1 MINSET
7 FEEEEFAAHL
17 AFWGRTAELQTLRKH
32 LLSTPPH
39 HCAIIGEASFGRTM
53 LLRFLTD
60 SQYDAMSEYQDLRDR
75 FAFVYLDCNLY
86 TSLATMFYGKR
97 DYVSAQFWWDLYI
110 ATLQV
115 LMPDAIPEISRPEW
129 KSDAKESGEDKA
141 YEIKNELETLIWER
155 GRHVVI
161 ILDNFEGV
169 ARLPL
174 QDSEWLRSLTQRLCT
189 YIVSS
194 RYRLYLLYHPEGA
207 GALDNNNHPRR
218 ITTSPLWNLFSDPI
232 YIGLAAETDVQVF
245 LWRAYQLAK
254 AAGRFWTV
262 EDIEAVRKFAGC
274 HPQLLRIACSRL
286 FEWRLQK
293 NKGRSDDFLWSTISR
308 EAASICQ
315 QLWQSLN
322 DQELYD
328 EIRLAQT
335 PAERMAGH
343 FSLPQK
349 ELAEIAQGNVC
360 TESNITF
367 VLEQR
372 GLIEWVDGCWRV
384 FSGAMQQY
392 VLKQVETYTY
402 SVTSSEPDMPL
413 HSFSKLE
420 SQVYGYLL
428 ENVGKICSKEDIKTA
443 VWQGKKNVPGD
454 SALQKIIERIREKIE
469 SNMEQAQYLLIAVR
483 GQGYMLRQAA

>member
-1 MINSET
+1 MSNSENS
-7 FEEEEFAAHL
+7 EEMFAAHL
-17 AFWGRTAELQTLRKH
+17 AFWGRTAELQTIRKH
-32 LLSTPPH
+32 LLSNPPH

-53 LLRFLTD
+53 LLRFLAD
-60 SQYDAMSEYQDLRDR
+60 GQYDAISEYQDLRDR
-75 FAFVYLDCNLY
+75 FAFVYLDCNVY
-86 TSLATMFYGKR
+86 TSLAMMFYGKR

-110 ATLQV
+110 ATLQI
-115 LMPDAIPEISRPEW
+115 LMPDASPEISRPEW
-129 KSDAKESGEDKA
+129 KSDAKEGGEDKA
-141 YEIKNELETLIWER
+141 YEIKNELETLIWEC

-207 GALDNNNHPRR
+207 GASDNNSDLRR

-232 YIGLAAETDVQVF
+232 YIGLAAENEVQEF
-245 LWRAYQLAK
+245 LWRAYELAK
-254 AAGRFWTV
+254 EAGRFWME
-262 EDIEAVRKFAGC
+262 EDIDAVRKLAGR

-293 NKGRSDDFLWSTISR
+293 NKGRSDDFLWSTILQ
-308 EAASICQ
+308 EADSICER
-315 QLWQSLN
+315 LWQGLN
-322 DQELYD
+322 DQELYE

-343 FSLPQK
+343 LSLPQK
-349 ELAEIAQGNVC
+349 ELAEIARGNVC
-360 TESNITF
+360 AESNITF

-372 GLIEWVDGCWRV
+372 GLIEWVDGYWRV
-384 FSGAMQQY
+384 FSEAMQKY
-392 VLKQVETYTY
+392 VLKQVKTYTD
-402 SVTSSEPDMPL
+402 SVTSSVPDVPL

-420 SQVYGYLL
+420 SQVYCYLL
-428 ENVGKICSKEDIKTA
+428 ENVGNICSKEDIKTA
-443 VWQGKKNVPGD
+443 VWKGKKNVPGD

-469 SNMEQAQYLLIAVR
+469 SNMEQAEYHLIAVR
-483 GQGYMLRQAA
+483 GQGYMLSQAA